1 MQNLEIEALP
11 PERRTKKSLIL
22 LGDGCCCCCCCC
34 LHSVGG
40 LAGAV
45 VAARK
50 KRPVAV
56 AEDTPGLGSAP
67 GIYWMTLVVLCALCG
82 GPGVLLGAGP
92 NAVEALEVAL
102 IGILMGFPLVQLLAA
117 LVAVIIIACLP
128 RTIVAE
134 KRAEIR
140 TIGRIA
146 LYTFGG
152 AMAGLIIM
160 IGGFYAL
167 TGSGVLR

>member
-1 MQNLEIEALP
+1 MQIEALP

-45 VAARK
+45 VASRK
-50 KRPVAV
+50 KRVVATS
-56 AEDTPGLGSAP
+56 EDMPGAGSAP
-67 GIYWMTLVVLCALCG
+67 GIYWLTVGGLCAACV
-82 GPGVLLGAGP
+82 GPAAGFGRGVEGI
-92 NAVEALEVAL
+92 EVGL
-102 IGILMGFPLVQLLAA
+102 VGILMGFPLIQLAAALLA
-117 LVAVIIIACLP
+117 VIVLACLP
-128 RTIVAE
+128 KSIVAE
-134 KRAEIR
+134 KRPEMR

-160 IGGFYAL
+160 VGGFYAF
-167 TGSGVLR
+167 SGVFR